1 MTTTLAD
8 RLLAADDEFTLRCN
22 ASTVADLNA
31 ARLAALAYA
40 AAWHEVNGAGL
51 RADEADA
58 LVRARADLA
67 AMTTERDEAVA
78 HGRAVYDLAR
88 SDERKAWQDATGCDT
103 PADVRAVER
112 EVMSG
117 SPGSLADAARHLRR
131 FLTAESESHR
141 VAVAAAE
148 VTAERDALDARVAAL
163 EAVVK
168 AAASTLHVYVGE
180 DFEVC
185 RVCGIED
192 AKADHVDLDAYA
204 RGRDAADPVTVP
216 APDRAEELII
226 AQYDGCRKVAAE
238 LGHDGNWYAWGEW
251 VKVHPRARHIQVES
265 MRRALASLAAPSPRY
280 VAVRRDEVN
289 GRPASWF
296 HTEAEAERYV
306 ALCNDN
312 PDLFGA
318 DDEIEGALESYT
330 HAVVDTG
337 ATPPAALPQVE
348 AFGLPA
354 VEPSD
359 WKDDHEGGHVFG
371 AWFDN
376 DRTGLPAAMTDIR
389 GRYILKLRGT
399 APDEPTARA
408 RVEAAVAVLA
418 GRAEVRR

>member
-67 AMTTERDEAVA
+67 AMTQERDESVD
-78 HGRAVYDLAR
+78 RANQERDGHALTLDLLSKANDR
-88 SDERKAWQDATGCDT
+88 LAAERKAWQEASNSGCDK
-103 PADVRAVER
+103 PNDLRGFLEGARIGLRVAKERAEAAEAVR
-112 EVMSG
+112 
-117 SPGSLADAARHLRR
+117 DAANAQLGE
-131 FLTAESESHR
+131 AEQAWR
-141 VAVAAAE
+141 K
-148 VTAERDALDARVAAL
+148 ERDALDARVAAL

-180 DFEVC
+180 DFEAC

-265 MRRALASLAAPSPRY
+265 MRRALASLATPSPRY

-330 HAVVDTG
+330 HAVVDTR
-337 ATPPAALPQVE
+337 P
-348 AFGLPA
+348 
-354 VEPSD
+354 
-359 WKDDHEGGHVFG
+359 EG
-371 AWFDN
+371 
-376 DRTGLPAAMTDIR
+376 P
-389 GRYILKLRGT
+389 
-399 APDEPTARA
+399 
-408 RVEAAVAVLA
+408 
-418 GRAEVRR
+418 